1 MFYLHSSLLFYMVMI
16 STLVGYLYVYSQLAN
31 RIVYLNNAFIL
42 GGIALPSFRLLYL
55 MDEIIEPQLT
65 VKAIGNQWYW
75 SYEYSDLLFDS
86 YSSFDYDPWL
96 LNVDNSEFF
105 GTSYRYLYSSFSI
118 FNGCNS

>member
-1 MFYLHSSLLFYMVMI
+1 
-16 STLVGYLYVYSQLAN
+16 
-31 RIVYLNNAFIL
+31 
-42 GGIALPSFRLLYL
+42 

-96 LNVDNSEFF
+96 LNVDNSLVLPID
-105 GTSYRYLYSSFSI
+105 TSIRLLVSSMDVIHSFAVPALGLKI
-118 FNGCNS
+118 RLN